1 MFALIHMSFV
11 FAAGEQRS
19 PYMVY
24 MVCVAEQNACIRS
37 LRERLKSVI
46 AMIRTKIWLPVFVCT
61 RATVRTVCV
70 AEYTFKALSLYN
82 YHKYHLRQVFDASTE
97 IPQIN

>member
-1 MFALIHMSFV
+1 
-11 FAAGEQRS
+11 
-19 PYMVY
+19 MVY

-37 LRERLKSVI
+37 LRERLKSVFV
-46 AMIRTKIWLPVFVCT
+46 MIRTKVWLPAFVCT
-61 RATVRTVCV
+61 RASVRTVCV

-82 YHKYHLRQVFDASTE
+82 YHKYHLRHVFDASTE